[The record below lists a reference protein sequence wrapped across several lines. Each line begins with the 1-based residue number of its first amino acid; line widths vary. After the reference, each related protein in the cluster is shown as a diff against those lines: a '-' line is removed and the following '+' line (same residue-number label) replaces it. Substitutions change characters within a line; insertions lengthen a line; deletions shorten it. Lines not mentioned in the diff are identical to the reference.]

1 MITYNFSEF
10 RSKILTQTVRVPKLL
25 DGAKYWRKVQPRDRY
40 APASQTDRQTDRQI
54 CDDIRRR

>member
-40 APASQTDRQTDRQI
+40 APASQTDRQTDRFAMT
-54 CDDIRRR
+54 